1 MGGNISSI
9 AFVSASVMLI
19 ITLRIDT
26 RLGKLFLLA
35 RENNTAVFYMPFFS
49 RILPYDFNCIAID
62 LNFYLM
68 TYLLLYCFYYLMN
81 IQSCIM
87 LLLLPHIC
95 WFGWFW
101 IIAHVY

>member
-35 RENNTAVFYMPFFS
+35 RENNTAVFYMPFF
-49 RILPYDFNCIAID
+49 PEYCH
-62 LNFYLM
+62 M
-68 TYLLLYCFYYLMN
+68 TLT
-81 IQSCIM
+81 
-87 LLLLPHIC
+87 
-95 WFGWFW
+95 
-101 IIAHVY
+101 V